1 MKLYLTG
8 IFECSVGCKFSH
20 ASNKLELCWRIPNL
34 RLLGGWWKCRQCNCC
49 NFEYFGVAGDRVV
62 QLPEDS
68 DHSVEKLGNHVRP
81 VIGPTWK
88 ETLCNENKV
97 GDPGSP
103 VILVLCSSAIRC
115 VELLRWARVIS
126 RVTASQL
133 VHLYGAS
140 NLVLWTHICFITFE
154 CFVLSLYRVC

>member
-8 IFECSVGCKFSH
+8 FIECSVGCKFSH
-20 ASNKLELCWRIPNL
+20 ASNKLEQCWRIPNL
-34 RLLGGWWKCRQCNCC
+34 ILLGGWWKCCQCNCC
-49 NFEYFGVAGDRVV
+49 IPESFDIAGDRVV

-103 VILVLCSSAIRC
+103 VVLVLCSSAIRC
-115 VELLRWARVIS
+115 VELLRWARVIF
-126 RVTASQL
+126 RVS
-133 VHLYGAS
+133 VPNS
-140 NLVLWTHICFITFE
+140 TFAWWQQP
-154 CFVLSLYRVC
+154 CFVNSHLFHYFWVFCPVLV